1 MTNSNLN
8 STSFRP
14 RCRTSCSRRQ
24 DRNQR
29 KEVLQGTDRQ
39 GGCAIR
45 AAPGEVEDREKD
57 RRQGE
62 KEMKTLHNKLK
73 ALPADRRNKIA
84 ARTDELIRKEMT
96 MRELRKARNIT
107 QVELAKEL
115 NVKQEQISRIEKRS
129 DLLISTLR
137 RQVEALGGELTIL
150 ASFPQGAPVKIV
162 GFGELEA

>member
-1 MTNSNLN
+1 M
-8 STSFRP
+8 
-14 RCRTSCSRRQ
+14 
-24 DRNQR
+24 
-29 KEVLQGTDRQ
+29 
-39 GGCAIR
+39 
-45 AAPGEVEDREKD
+45 
-57 RRQGE
+57 
-62 KEMKTLHNKLK
+62 
-73 ALPADRRNKIA
+73 
-84 ARTDELIRKEMT
+84 DEKEMT